1 MPWQLDRQ
9 PGQGMVGKWETG
21 WLAYGGKFG
30 GGGLAATTMRQ
41 QPAKVSQAKPN
52 NARLSAPKESNK
64 RKTRMSFYDLKYLI
78 KND

>member
-1 MPWQLDRQ
+1 
-9 PGQGMVGKWETG
+9 MVGKWETG